1 MTSYDKIV
9 SLISNTEST
18 IYSTEY
24 KLVKSKI
31 LLNFVNYVKNVSNNL
46 LEFNVKIYMKFNF
59 NRIIRIQLNYK
70 ITQDNINNYSIA
82 YSLKHCIQCK

>member
-9 SLISNTEST
+9 RLISNTEST
-18 IYSTEY
+18 IYNSEY
-24 KLVKSKI
+24 KLAKSKI

-46 LEFNVKIYMKFNF
+46 LEFNVKIYMKFNL